1 MDNALTPT
9 PESPDSEIILRIRA
23 GQTEAFAELIRRYQH
38 QLRCALS
45 CYFHAPGEI
54 EEQLQAAFVQA
65 YIHLREFELTAS
77 FYPWL
82 RAIAL
87 NGLRQEFRRQVN
99 TRLRGADYLRHI
111 QLSRLQNLT
120 DETAGE
126 TRTEALRSCLQKL
139 PEDDAALVKDKYAGE
154 QPLREIAIRMKTTQ
168 GALKVRLM
176 RLRNVLRLC
185 IEKQSAALE
194 RGE

>member
-1 MDNALTPT
+1 MDNTLNAS
-9 PESPDSEIILRIRA
+9 PEIPDSEIVMRVRS
-23 GQTEAFAELIRRYQH
+23 GQTEAFAELIRRYQQ

-45 CYFHAPGEI
+45 GYFHSPGDI

-65 YIHLREFELTAS
+65 YIHLKDFELTAA

-87 NGLRQEFRRQVN
+87 NGLRLEFRRQMN
-99 TRLRGADYLRHI
+99 TRQRGADYLRHV
-111 QLSRLQNLT
+111 QLSRLQH
-120 DETAGE
+120 ETAENTGE
-126 TRTEALRSCLQKL
+126 LRAEALRSCLQKL
-139 PEDDAALVKDKYAGE
+139 PDEDAALVKDKYAGE
-154 QPLREIAIRMKTTQ
+154 RPLRELAQRMSTTE
-168 GALKVRLM
+168 GALKVRLL

-194 RGE
+194 RGG